1 MLSTGSIAARSD
13 SKKTESMTSN
23 NINDYIT
30 HNGNLVSNNL
40 YLGDVA
46 SANNLHKFTTEDRPI
61 SSQTKATVP
70 QNMIMLEVKDEKFLF
85 SDNNRVFL
93 GSFTGEELLKYIVCK
108 SVPSFLSNV
117 NSSNSKEII
126 EKYICIVE
134 TDKPSNGFKY
144 HIINHLDSPF
154 TGHVEMLVKLYRQID
169 EFEKTKLNNELSL
182 LPEHDADKAKKT
194 YYSFILVL
202 LNHILKIISIL
213 SDIIKNNGDKNL
225 RDKLLRYSISIT
237 YKISTITKSQITE
250 KLNLLDKFLSEK
262 NKLHNIQQIL
272 SERIEELE
280 ETLTEQDIK
289 ISRLV
294 RESHTTGRNKH
305 GIRLNS
311 STTSDGNIASSS
323 SNINNMTDVVSEST
337 TLTDILNNRHRN
349 KTHYSETSTFDSDKI
364 MGNSVLN
371 TTTSEMF
378 KTPTPHNSS
387 KISEFSYLLSHD
399 YSNTNNIID
408 I

>member
-1 MLSTGSIAARSD
+1 MLSTGSIARSE
-13 SKKTESMTSN
+13 SKKTESVTSN

-30 HNGNLVSNNL
+30 PNGNLVSNNL
-40 YLGDVA
+40 YLGDIA
-46 SANNLHKFTTEDRPI
+46 SSANNLHKFTTEDKPQI
-61 SSQTKATVP
+61 SSQPKATVP

-93 GSFTGEELLKYIVCK
+93 GSFNGEELLKYIICK

-126 EKYICIVE
+126 EKYICTVE
-134 TDKPSNGFKY
+134 TEKTSNSFKY
-144 HIINHLDSPF
+144 NIINHLDSPF
-154 TGHVEMLVKLYRQID
+154 TGHVEMLVKLYKQID

-182 LPEHDADKAKKT
+182 LPEHYADKAKKT

-213 SDIIKNNGDKNL
+213 SDIIKNNGDKTL
-225 RDKLLRYSISIT
+225 YDKLLRYSISIT
-237 YKISTITKSQITE
+237 YKISTITKTQITE

-294 RESHTTGRNKH
+294 RESRDGCNKH
-305 GIRLNS
+305 NIGLHS
-311 STTSDGNIASSS
+311 STTSEGNIASSS
-323 SNINNMTDVVSEST
+323 SNINNMTDAVSEST
-337 TLTDILNNRHRN
+337 TLTDILNNRHRT
-349 KTHYSETSTFDSDKI
+349 KSHYSETSTFDSDKNI
-364 MGNSVLN
+364 RNSVLN
-371 TTTSEMF
+371 TATSEMF
-378 KTPTPHNSS
+378 KTPTNNNTS
-387 KISEFSYLLSHD
+387 KISEFSYLMSHD
-399 YSNTNNIID
+399 LLDTNNIID